1 MGFDIKEAGKKL
13 LGITGHE
20 APEDPAPQGEKD
32 DEEIKE
38 IDEIDE
44 GFKTL
49 EELEA
54 EREKALEKEL
64 EEDLAE
70 GVEEVQAEENQDS
83 TSEKDATNDVTE
95 DSVVDTVKEE
105 AEETEEKEETEEA
118 EETEPAPVL
127 QEPQELH
134 EPQPYKM
141 RKREFYDGIGDLAYE
156 FDRTG
161 VLKVDLKSYLLSV
174 VERRE
179 DIQDD
184 IIRRYLGDFL
194 GRHEEA
200 IPTLDSLITSAADY
214 YVKVDVRFT
223 NQKNGKSYNTWEDA
237 VDSISEMIE
246 YGVKPEN
253 VFEKHYFWVD
263 RPDVELTDEELE
275 DYVSDFRGDVAVLKK
290 KLFIEEENS
299 KE

>member
-1 MGFDIKEAGKKL
+1 MGFNKEKFKEAGKKF

-20 APEDPAPQGEKD
+20 APEDPAPQGEKA
-32 DEEIKE
+32 DEKIK
-38 IDEIDE
+38 EIDE

-54 EREKALEKEL
+54 EKEKALEKEL

-70 GVEEVQAEENQDS
+70 GVEEVTDQA
-83 TSEKDATNDVTE
+83 SETDDTNDVTE

-105 AEETEEKEETEEA
+105 AEEVEETEEAEEA
-118 EETEPAPVL
+118 EETEPAP
-127 QEPQELH
+127 EPQEIH
-134 EPQPYKM
+134 EPQPCKM
-141 RKREFYDGIGDLAYE
+141 RKREFYDGIGDIAYE

-161 VLKVDLKSYLLSV
+161 VLKVDLKSYILSV
-174 VERRE
+174 IERRE
-179 DIQDD
+179 DLQDD
-184 IIRRYLGDFL
+184 IISRYLGDFI

-200 IPTLDSLITSAADY
+200 IPKLDDLITSAADY
-214 YVKVDVRFT
+214 YNKVDVRFI
-223 NQKNGKSYNTWEDA
+223 NPKNGKSYNNWEDA

-263 RPDVELTDEELE
+263 QPDDELTEQELQ
-275 DYVSDFRGDVAVLKK
+275 DYVSDFRGDIEVLKK
-290 KLFIEEENS
+290 KLFIDNS

>member
-20 APEDPAPQGEKD
+20 APEDPAPQGEKT
-32 DEEIKE
+32 EEKIK
-38 IDEIDE
+38 EIDE

-54 EREKALEKEL
+54 EREEALEKEL

-105 AEETEEKEETEEA
+105 AEETEETEEA
-118 EETEPAPVL
+118 EPAPAL
-127 QEPQELH
+127 QEPQEPQEPQELQ
-134 EPQPYKM
+134 EPQPCKM
-141 RKREFYDGIGDLAYE
+141 RKREFYDGIGELAYE

-161 VLKVDLKSYLLSV
+161 VLKIDLKSYLLSV

-184 IIRRYLGDFL
+184 IIRSYLGDFI

-200 IPTLDSLITSAADY
+200 IPKLDDLITSAADY

-223 NQKNGKSYNTWEDA
+223 NPKNGKSYNTWEDA
-237 VDSISEMIE
+237 VGSISEIIE

-253 VFEKHYFWVD
+253 VFEKHYFWID
-263 RPDVELTDEELE
+263 HPDIELTEQELQ
-275 DYVSDFRGDVAVLKK
+275 DYVSDFRGDIEVLKK
-290 KLFIEEENS
+290 KLFIDNE
-299 KE
+299 

>member
-1 MGFDIKEAGKKL
+1 MGFNKEKFKEAGKKF

-20 APEDPAPQGEKD
+20 PPENPAPQDEKT
-32 DEEIKE
+32 DEEIK
-38 IDEIDE
+38 EIDE

-54 EREKALEKEL
+54 EKEKKLEEEL

-70 GVEEVQAEENQDS
+70 GVEEVTDQA
-83 TSEKDATNDVTE
+83 SETDDTNDVTE

-105 AEETEEKEETEEA
+105 AEETEETEEAEEA
-118 EETEPAPVL
+118 EETEEAPEPQEP

-134 EPQPYKM
+134 EPQPCKM
-141 RKREFYDGIGDLAYE
+141 RKREFYDGIGDIAYE

-161 VLKVDLKSYLLSV
+161 VLKVDLKSYILSV
-174 VERRE
+174 IERRE
-179 DIQDD
+179 DLQDD
-184 IIRRYLGDFL
+184 IISRYLGDFI

-200 IPTLDSLITSAADY
+200 IPKLDDLITSAADY
-214 YVKVDVRFT
+214 YNKVDVRFT
-223 NQKNGKSYNTWEDA
+223 DPKNGKSYNTWEDA

-263 RPDVELTDEELE
+263 QPDDELTEQELE
-275 DYVSDFRGDVAVLKK
+275 DYVSDFRGDIEVLKK
-290 KLFIEEENS
+290 KLFIEEKNS